1 MKYDGILTAGANI
14 NLDSGLFNQNKAL
27 YVHKIQMSLKEK
39 ITGFPQNAYPYGI
52 LLTFMTDS
60 GDYAKG
66 QFYIPHSSA
75 SSENHPVYVRTFMD
89 GNTNNKK
96 TWRAIQGVTVDA
108 Y

>member
-14 NLDSGLFNQNKAL
+14 NLDSGLFSKGKSI
-27 YVHKIQMSLKEK
+27 YIHKIACVPNAN
-39 ITGFPQNAYPYGI
+39 IIGFPKGAYTYGI

-60 GDYAKG
+60 GDYAKC

-75 SSENHPVYVRTFMD
+75 SSENHPMYVRTFMD
-89 GNTNNKK
+89 GNINNKK